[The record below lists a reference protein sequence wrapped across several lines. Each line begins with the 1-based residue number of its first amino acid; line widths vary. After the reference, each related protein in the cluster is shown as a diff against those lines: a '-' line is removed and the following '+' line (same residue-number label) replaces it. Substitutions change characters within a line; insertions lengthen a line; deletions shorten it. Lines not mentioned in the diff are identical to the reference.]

1 MAGWL
6 ERKSQLTITGDKFYK
21 LRFETP
27 DEGGKLGLAI
37 EDGLMRIYEHQKSTN
52 IFGIPKLVLKDASV
66 PDYAGGM
73 LGMGASEISPEKPV
87 IHLPPNGSGKVFTTP
102 PDPNDPSKKTVLI
115 QLTVEEAAIILH
127 EVNHGTHRCVN
138 NGKYKQPISRYTIG
152 EVDQDLRMGIMSKSL
167 QTKLDFMKGSEI
179 KFANEVETYWL
190 SCCDAAKYQMS
201 EEAITQIKK
210 VNNQNLIAAKYAY
223 LANPKQAQFV
233 QDTIDEKNMTPEKKE
248 KADKAWAN
256 MFDPEKID
264 VTQPTVANP
273 NALDELD
280 EQQP

>member
-66 PDYAGGM
+66 PEYAGGM

-87 IHLPPNGSGKVFTTP
+87 IHLPPNGSGRVFTTP
-102 PDPNDPSKKTVLI
+102 PDENDPNKKTVLI
-115 QLTVEEAAIILH
+115 QLTVEQAAIILH

-138 NGKYKQPISRYTIG
+138 SGKYKQPISRYTVG

-167 QTKLDFMKGSEI
+167 QTKFNFMKGNEL

-201 EEAITQIKK
+201 EEAIIQIKK

-223 LANPKQAQFV
+223 LASPKQAQV
-233 QDTIDEKNMTPEKKE
+233 IQDNMDETTMTPEKKE
-248 KADKAWAN
+248 KFDKAWAN
-256 MFDPEKID
+256 MFDAEKID

-273 NALDELD
+273 NAFDELD
-280 EQQP
+280 EPQP

>member
-6 ERKSQLTITGDKFYK
+6 ERKDQLTIPGDKFYK

-87 IHLPPNGSGKVFTTP
+87 IHLPPNGSGRVFTTP
-102 PDPNDPSKKTVLI
+102 PDDNDPMKKTVLI
-115 QLTVEEAAIILH
+115 QLTVEQAAIILH

>member
-1 MAGWL
+1 MAGWV
-6 ERKSQLTITGDKFYK
+6 ERTSQLTIPGDKFYK
-21 LRFETP
+21 LKFETP
-27 DEGGKLGLAI
+27 DAGGMLGKAI

-66 PDYAGGM
+66 PEYAGGM
-73 LGMGASEISPEKPV
+73 LGVGDSEISPEKPV
-87 IHLPPNGSGKVFTTP
+87 IHLPPKGSGKVFTTP
-102 PDPNDPSKKTVLI
+102 PDPNDPMKKTVLI
-115 QLTVEEAAIILH
+115 QLSIEQAAIILH

-138 NGKYKQPISRYTIG
+138 KGKYKQPISRYTVG

-167 QTKLDFMKGSEI
+167 QTKFDFAKGSEI

-201 EEAITQIKK
+201 EEAIIQIKK

-223 LANPKQAQFV
+223 LATPKQAQVV
-233 QDTIDEKNMTPEKKE
+233 QDNIDETNMTPEKKE
-248 KADKAWAN
+248 KVDKAWAN
-256 MFDPEKID
+256 MFDVEKID

-273 NALDELD
+273 NAFDELD
-280 EQQP
+280 NLQP

>member
-6 ERKSQLTITGDKFYK
+6 ERKTQLTITGDKFYK

-167 QTKLDFMKGSEI
+167 QTKLDLMKGSEI

>member
-1 MAGWL
+1 MAGWV
-6 ERKSQLTITGDKFYK
+6 ERTTRLTIPGDKFYK
-21 LRFETP
+21 LKFETP
-27 DEGGKLGLAI
+27 DAGGMLGKAI

-73 LGMGASEISPEKPV
+73 LCMGASEISPEKPV

>member
-6 ERKSQLTITGDKFYK
+6 ERKTRLTIPGDLFYK

-37 EDGLMRIYEHQKSTN
+37 EDGLNRIYEHQKSTN
-52 IFGIPKLVLKDASV
+52 IFGIPKLVLKDDSV
-66 PDYAGGM
+66 PEYTGGM
-73 LGMGASEISPEKPV
+73 LGMGTSEISPEKPV
-87 IHLPPNGSGKVFTTP
+87 IHLPPNGSGQVFTTP
-102 PDPNDPSKKTVLI
+102 PDPDDPSKKTVLI
-115 QLTVEEAAIILH
+115 KLTVEQAAIILH

-138 NGKYKQPISRYTIG
+138 NGKYKQPISRYTVG

-167 QTKLDFMKGSEI
+167 QTKINFMKGNEL

-201 EEAITQIKK
+201 EEAIIKIKK

-223 LANPKQAQFV
+223 LASPKQAQLI
-233 QDTIDEKNMTPEKKE
+233 QDNMDETTMTPEKKE
-248 KADKAWAN
+248 KVDKAWAS
-256 MFDPEKID
+256 MFDAEKID

-273 NALDELD
+273 NAFDELD
-280 EQQP
+280 EPQP